1 MATNYGSPPIVTRGL
16 IWKVD
21 AANNSKNINAG
32 GSNSIVGDTSTT
44 GFSGSLEGGMARVTS
59 TPQYWEFDGD
69 NDYIQFA
76 ANGAI
81 GGSDVLS
88 LYGKTTATFEFW
100 IAPDYTG
107 DTYQRI
113 ISKSNTGG
121 GGYGGYALILNSKNL
136 SMYIDNG
143 GAGGVIVVNYTTTA
157 AAGEWL
163 HVVVTKGG
171 TTHAIYENGISKAT
185 NTATATFVNTA
196 SGLRL
201 GSWIHSTGREYNGK
215 LAVAG
220 IHDVALSAEE
230 VLQNYNALKGRFE

>member
-1 MATNYGSPPIVTRGL
+1 MAVVGGPDPIVIDGL
-16 IWKVD
+16 IWRVD

-44 GFSGSLEGGMARVTS
+44 GFSGSLDGGMSRVTS
-59 TPQYWEFDGD
+59 NPQYWEFDGAD
-69 NDYIQFA
+69 DFIQFA

-81 GGSDVLS
+81 GGSDILS

-113 ISKSNTGG
+113 IAKASAGG
-121 GGYGGYALILNSKNL
+121 GGTGGYALILHSKNL
-136 SMYIDNG
+136 SLYIDNG
-143 GAGGVIVVNYTTTA
+143 GAGGVIVVNYTTAA
-157 AAGEWL
+157 AAGEWI
-163 HVVVTKGG
+163 HVVVTKDGNS
-171 TTHAIYENGISKAT
+171 HAIYENGISKAT

-201 GSWIHSTGREYNGK
+201 GSWIHSTGREYNCK
-215 LAVAG
+215 LAVA
-220 IHDVALSAEE
+220 
-230 VLQNYNALKGRFE
+230 